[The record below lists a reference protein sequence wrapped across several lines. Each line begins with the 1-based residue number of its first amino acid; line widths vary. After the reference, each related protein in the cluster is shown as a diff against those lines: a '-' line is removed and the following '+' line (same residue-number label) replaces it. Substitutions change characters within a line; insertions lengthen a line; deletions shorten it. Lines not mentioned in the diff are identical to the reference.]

1 MKISNFQITNSKQ
14 AIIIGILLAIA
25 FLLLVWS
32 AIFAYLKIKK
42 GAPIFNNI
50 SQSTILIST
59 FLVLGVG
66 VGIAIYTAIKS
77 LKS

>member
-1 MKISNFQITNSKQ
+1 MKISDFQITNSKQ
-14 AIIIGILLAIA
+14 TIIIGILLAIA
-25 FLLLVWS
+25 FLLLVWC

-42 GAPIFNNI
+42 DAPLFNNI

-59 FLVLGVG
+59 FLILGIG
-66 VGIAIYTAIKS
+66 VGIAIYTALKS